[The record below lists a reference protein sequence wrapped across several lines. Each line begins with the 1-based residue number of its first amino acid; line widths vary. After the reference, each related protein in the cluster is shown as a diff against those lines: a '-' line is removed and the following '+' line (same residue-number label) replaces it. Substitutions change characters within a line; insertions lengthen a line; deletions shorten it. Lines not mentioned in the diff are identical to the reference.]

1 MSLTVTAVS
10 PADAGVLVRGWAHQS
25 TLNAIRFSTLEVGD
39 HVNIEVDVLA
49 RYAAR
54 LAEFRQG

>member
-1 MSLTVTAVS
+1 M
-10 PADAGVLVRGWAHQS
+10 RGYWSEVGLITS
-25 TLNAIRFSTLEVGD
+25 TLNATRFSTLEVGD